1 MGRLTVLVADDF
13 EEVSKRFSG
22 YKNLG
27 FDYRT
32 CGKDGSIVLE
42 ELYKN
47 PVDVV
52 VMDFVMKGIDALGV
66 LERMRTMNPL
76 YTPAVII
83 LSSIDSIALKNEF
96 YRKGAEFYLSKPV
109 KTEELISKINEVKR
123 NREMNNLKSNSA
135 RYHEESDVIITGII
149 QQLCVPAHLKGYN
162 YLRRAIKLCVE
173 TPALANTI
181 TKELYPD
188 IATNYS
194 VTSESVERNIRT
206 AIELAWQ
213 RGNDDVFSK
222 YFGYNKQM
230 RKSRPTNAE
239 FIARIS
245 DEIRLVY
252 DVG

>member
-1 MGRLTVLVADDF
+1 MGRLTVLFADDF
-13 EEVSKRFSG
+13 EEVSTRFIG

-32 CGKDGSIVLE
+32 CEKDGSIVLE

-76 YTPAVII
+76 YTPAIII

-96 YRKGAEFYLSKPV
+96 YRKGAEFYLRKPV

-135 RYHEESDVIITGII
+135 RYREESDIIITGII

-162 YLRRAIKLCVE
+162 YLRSAIKLCVE
-173 TPALANTI
+173 MPTLANTI
-181 TKELYPD
+181 TKELYPG

-213 RGNDDVFSK
+213 RGNDDGFSK
-222 YFGYNKQM
+222 YFGYNKQT

>member
-1 MGRLTVLVADDF
+1 MSRLTVLFADDF
-13 EEVSKRFSG
+13 EEVSKRFCE
-22 YKNLG
+22 YKNIG

-32 CGKDGSIVLE
+32 CEKDGSIVLE

-66 LERMRTMNPL
+66 LERMRTMDPL
-76 YTPAVII
+76 CTPAVIV
-83 LSSIDSIALKNEF
+83 LSSVDSIALKNEF
-96 YRKGAEFYLSKPV
+96 YSKGAHFYLRKPV
-109 KTEELISKINEVKR
+109 KTEDLISKISEVKR
-123 NREMNNLKSNSA
+123 NREMNNLKSNSE
-135 RYHEESDVIITGII
+135 RFFEESDIIITKII

-162 YLRRAIKLCVE
+162 YLRYAIKLCVE
-173 TPALANTI
+173 YPALTNTV
-181 TKELYPD
+181 TKELYPGV
-188 IATNYS
+188 AVNYS

-230 RKSRPTNAE
+230 RKNRPTNAE

-245 DEIRLVY
+245 DEIRIIY

>member
-1 MGRLTVLVADDF
+1 MGRLTVLFADDF
-13 EEVSKRFSG
+13 EEVSTRFIG

-27 FDYRT
+27 FDYRI

-96 YRKGAEFYLSKPV
+96 YRKGAEFYLRKPI

-123 NREMNNLKSNSA
+123 NREMNNLKSNST
-135 RYHEESDVIITGII
+135 RYREESDVIITGII

-162 YLRRAIKLCVE
+162 YLRCAIKLCVE

-181 TKELYPD
+181 TKELYPG

-213 RGNDDVFSK
+213 RGNDDGFSK

-230 RKSRPTNAE
+230 RKNRPTNAE

>member
-1 MGRLTVLVADDF
+1 MGRLTVLFADDF

-22 YKNLG
+22 YKNIG
-27 FDYRT
+27 FDYKT
-32 CGKDGSIVLE
+32 CEKDGSRVLE

-52 VMDFVMKGIDALGV
+52 VMDFVMKSIDALGV

-76 YTPAVII
+76 YTPAVIV
-83 LSSIDSIALKNEF
+83 LSSVDSIALKNEF
-96 YRKGAEFYLSKPV
+96 YSKGADFYLRKPV

-123 NREMNNLKSNSA
+123 NRETNNLNSNSD
-135 RYHEESDVIITGII
+135 RYREESEVIITKII

-162 YLRRAIKLCVE
+162 YLRYAIKLCVE
-173 TPALANTI
+173 TPQLANTV
-181 TKELYPD
+181 TKELYPGVA
-188 IATNYS
+188 INYA

-213 RGNDDVFSK
+213 RGNDDGFSK

-230 RKSRPTNAE
+230 GKNRPTNAE

-245 DEIRLVY
+245 DEIRIIY